1 MWMTEM
7 NPRNPRSP
15 RKRLQNGIGRRGL
28 FFLNFALFMIPVT
41 YFGYR
46 PLLRYSTSAIISSSE
61 PKPADAI
68 VVLAGGEPGRAWGAA
83 DLYTERMARYVVL
96 TREPIRPEIIEL
108 RERGLEIPTAFEM
121 NKYILHSLGVPDDA
135 IVPVEP
141 FVHDTFDELSRV
153 HELAQQKHWKSLI
166 ILTSNYHTRRSR
178 MVARYVF
185 GNTTDF
191 TVVASPH
198 GGLNRDNWWNER
210 EDVRTFLIE
219 FEKLVAYTLY
229 IWPRMIL

>member
-1 MWMTEM
+1 
-7 NPRNPRSP
+7 
-15 RKRLQNGIGRRGL
+15 
-28 FFLNFALFMIPVT
+28 MIPVT

-83 DLYTERMARYVVL
+83 DLYNEKMARYVVL
-96 TREPIRPEIIEL
+96 TREPIGPEIIEL
-108 RERGLEIPTAFEM
+108 RKRGVELSTSFDM
-121 NKYILHSLGVPDDA
+121 NKYILHTLGVPDDA

-141 FVHDTFDELSRV
+141 FVQDTFDELTRV
-153 HELAQQKHWKSLI
+153 HELAQQKNWKALI
-166 ILTSNYHTRRSR
+166 ILTSNYHTRRSG
-178 MVARYVF
+178 MVARYIF
-185 GNTTDF
+185 GRTTDF

-210 EDVRTFLIE
+210 ADVRTFLIE